1 MMRQI
6 GKCFHLAWTT
16 LIVGAW
22 VVADIRGDLDGTW
35 MDDFGSW
42 ASLLILVWLICFAIG
57 VSRGEPNPE

>member
-6 GKCFHLAWTT
+6 GKALRNFWAA

-22 VVADIRGDLDGTW
+22 VVANIRGDLDGTW
-35 MDDFGSW
+35 MDTFGEW
-42 ASLLILVWLICFAIG
+42 ASLLLFAWLILFAIG